1 MPSQEWQYDC
11 RESDAGSLTC
21 SIDQQPCGGGCDDGT
36 TGSTDDQCNQ
46 CLSDGH
52 KGLDGGTTCDGSC
65 TPGDVSDPCFKGFT
79 QSPPPPP
86 PPPPPPSAKVQ
97 AEKTRDSTL
106 AGITDE
112 SLKRKAKLLADAAIA
127 DAVKKLTAK
136 LTAPDADKACS
147 DYYEKAGLSKELGAC
162 VATAPAGDKNAKISP
177 RTACRARFFSSA
189 EVDEYKLTK
198 ARDAL
203 QGGGHRGDAR
213 RERGYLRGAR
223 GDRWRR
229 CERRRAVQD
238 ATPAAAS
245 LASSREEKPPLPPPP
260 PPPPSPPPPK
270 LVLDEED
277 ATPRLGAGS
286 AAFASACAFLTVA
299 MFA

>member
-1 MPSQEWQYDC
+1 M
-11 RESDAGSLTC
+11 TC
-21 SIDQQPCGGGCDDGT
+21 PIDQQSCGGGCDDGT

-52 KGLDGGTTCDGSC
+52 EGLGGGTTCDGSC

-97 AEKTRDSTL
+97 AEETRDSIL
-106 AGITDE
+106 DGITDK
-112 SLKRKAKLLADAAIA
+112 SLWKKAKLLADAAIGGN
-127 DAVKKLTAK
+127 AVKKLTAK
-136 LTAPDADKACS
+136 LTAPDADTACS
-147 DYYEKAGLSKELGAC
+147 DYYAKARLSSSLVAC
-162 VATAPAGDKNAKISP
+162 VATAAGGRRRRLAAAAYDVEV
-177 RTACRARFFSSA
+177 FFSSA
-189 EVDEYKLTK
+189 EVDDDKLTK

-203 QGGGHRGDAR
+203 KAEGIEATLDENVDIFEELEAIDGVDASDVK
-213 RERGYLRGAR
+213 EFKTQSTA
-223 GDRWRR
+223 
-229 CERRRAVQD
+229 AV
-238 ATPAAAS
+238 AAA
-245 LASSREEKPPLPPPP
+245 EKKPPLPPPP

-286 AAFASACAFLTVA
+286 AAFASACAFLIVA